1 MAELGVLKDARIW
14 LGSYEITASMNAVA
28 LRHSVDV
35 KDPTVLGDATRQEAA
50 GLHIVEARAS
60 GLYAVDA
67 TSTATHEIDD
77 ILSANLA
84 VEDTPLSF
92 GVETGALGEVG
103 YTFQSLQAS
112 YEWGAPVGDLPGY
125 DMNASGRGSPLVRG
139 TILHVGSET
148 STDTETGYQVGAVSA
163 TQNAYAALHVTSVSG
178 TSPTLDLIVQSDDNA
193 GFTSATNR
201 ITFTQ
206 ATAITSEWLSV
217 AGAITDD
224 YWRASWTIG
233 GSDTPT
239 FTFALVVGIF

>member
-14 LGSYEITASMNAVA
+14 MGAYEITASMNAVS
-28 LRHSVDV
+28 LRHAVDV
-35 KDPTVLGDATRQEAA
+35 KDNTVFGLNTRSEAA
-50 GLHIVEARAS
+50 GLRMVEARAS
-60 GLYAVDA
+60 GLYAVDG
-67 TSTATHEIDD
+67 TDEIDD
-77 ILSANLA
+77 VLSANLA
-84 VEDTPLSF
+84 VADTPISF

-103 YTFQSLQAS
+103 YTFESLQTV

-125 DMNASGRGSPLVRG
+125 DMTAGARGTPLVRG
-139 TILHVGSET
+139 TILHVGAET
-148 STDTETGYQVGAVSA
+148 ATDTETGSQIGAVSA
-163 TQNAYAALHVTSVSG
+163 TQRAYAALHVTAVSG